1 MKLAGKLLKT
11 GADERTCTADLP
23 ITNRLLY
30 QLSYVGLLSILTKAV
45 VKGSLQSLVFSR
57 QQVQSLI

>member
-1 MKLAGKLLKT
+1 
-11 GADERTCTADLP
+11 
-23 ITNRLLY
+23 
-30 QLSYVGLLSILTKAV
+30 LLSILTKAV